1 MVLTIFAKGVPAD
14 SVVIDFG
21 EQMVCSAHV
30 IIIII
35 VLLSFLLYSLILF
48 LILVKCVH

>member
-21 EQMVCSAHV
+21 EQMVCSAH

-35 VLLSFLLYSLILF
+35 VLSVFTVF
-48 LILVKCVH
+48 TNLVSHSS

>member
-1 MVLTIFAKGVPAD
+1 VVLTIFAKGVPAD

-21 EQMVCSAHV
+21 EQMVCSAH

-48 LILVKCVH
+48 LILVKCIH

>member
-21 EQMVCSAHV
+21 EQMVCSAD

-48 LILVKCVH
+48 LILVKCIH

>member
-21 EQMVCSAHV
+21 EQMVRSAHTIV
-30 IIIII
+30 I
-35 VLLSFLLYSLILF
+35 VPFSFFTVFTNFFSHF
-48 LILVKCVH
+48 S